1 MRFRKGRSRM
11 RSVRGKRRIR
21 RGKRIRNI
29 FVSRGGIRL

>member
-1 MRFRKGRSRM
+1 MRFRRKRRV
-11 RSVRGKRRIR
+11 RRGKRRIR

>member
-1 MRFRKGRSRM
+1 MRFRRGKRRI
-11 RSVRGKRRIR
+11 RRGKRRIR